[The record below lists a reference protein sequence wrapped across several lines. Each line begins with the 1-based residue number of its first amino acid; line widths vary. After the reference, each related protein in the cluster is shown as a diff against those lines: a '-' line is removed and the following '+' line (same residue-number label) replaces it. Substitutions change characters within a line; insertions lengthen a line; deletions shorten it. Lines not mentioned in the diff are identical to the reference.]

1 MNLTLI
7 AIVGG
12 YMLALAAISFWA
24 RRYAKTAHSF
34 TSGGNNFP
42 AILIGFLLMSEFI
55 GTTASVGTAQ
65 VAYKQGISSA
75 WNLAALGVGFVLFAF
90 LMARRFKDM
99 QENTI
104 SGAMARTY
112 GEPVRFATSVIMIFA
127 LQIVAISVYTSG
139 GAVLAGL
146 LKIDR
151 TLAIVIVGVIGVLYV
166 SLGGMRSVIYTNVL
180 HAMVKYLG
188 IAIAL
193 GYALSKVGGYEQLH
207 ARLPA
212 SMFSL
217 TGVGWGQIGA
227 WMVAGVGAVL
237 ATQYVVQAIATVPDG
252 RRARAASFYSALLIV
267 PFGIA
272 AAIVGMCC
280 VLLFP
285 NINALQAFPTLVA
298 SMNDFMA
305 GLVVAG
311 LAGSLFGTI
320 SALSMGTA
328 TLIYKDFYARF
339 FQRDKADEVSALRFV
354 RIATIVV
361 GLIPIPLAVAST
373 EVLNVTFLAK
383 SLRATLAVLLLIA
396 FYAPRFGS
404 PRGALASILLSLFV
418 TIGWYLAGNPFG
430 IDNAYVALAIP
441 LVVMALSHPFR
452 GKGRVAAGVKLEH
465 GTR

>member
-1 MNLTLI
+1 MNPTLF

-12 YMLALAAISFWA
+12 YMLALAGISFWA
-24 RRYAKTAHSF
+24 RRFSRTAHTY

-65 VAYKQGISSA
+65 VAYEKGISSA
-75 WNLAALGVGFVLFAF
+75 WNLAALGVGFVLFAL

-99 QENTI
+99 NENTI

-146 LKIDR
+146 LAIDR
-151 TLAIVIVGVIGVLYV
+151 TVAIVIVGVVGVAYV

-180 HAMVKYLG
+180 HALVKYLG
-188 IAIAL
+188 IGIAL
-193 GYALSKVGGYEQLH
+193 AFALSEVGGYQRLR
-207 ARLPA
+207 AQLPA
-212 SMFSL
+212 EMFSL
-217 TGVGWGQIGA
+217 TGVGWGQVGA
-227 WMVAGVGAVL
+227 WLVAGVGAVL

-285 NINALQAFPTLVA
+285 DIDALQAFPTLVA

-339 FQRDKADEVSALRFV
+339 SRNRKDDASALRFV
-354 RIATIVV
+354 RMATIVV
-361 GLIPIPLAVAST
+361 GLVPIPLAVLST

-404 PRGALASILLSLFV
+404 PRGALASILLSLVV

-441 LVVMALSHPFR
+441 VLVMAASHPFR
-452 GKGRVAAGVKLEH
+452 RDGQSVAAVEPGQS
-465 GTR
+465 TQ